1 MFITQ
6 SDAIFSKEIKNAP
19 QNGKHLSSI
28 QNVHV
33 DSKSDYLLLQIYV
46 HIQSQHFFRKFHFLH
61 DVNLN

>member
-33 DSKSDYLLLQIYV
+33 DSNNIIS
-46 HIQSQHFFRKFHFLH
+46 R
-61 DVNLN
+61 

>member
-6 SDAIFSKEIKNAP
+6 SDASFPKKIKNTP

-46 HIQSQHFFRKFHFLH
+46 HIQSQHFFREFHFLH
-61 DVNLN
+61 DINLN